1 MSHDSTDKATPAGSR
16 KGRSAPAAPVNA
28 VAGVLIARIGDS
40 NTVVVGDRTTL
51 TAPRGGRL
59 YLGVNDDHLPDNSGE
74 FQVTIGIRGRN
85 SSN

>member
-1 MSHDSTDKATPAGSR
+1 M
-16 KGRSAPAAPVNA
+16 
-28 VAGVLIARIGDS
+28 IGDS

-51 TAPRGGRL
+51 TAPRDGRL
-59 YLGVNDDHLPDNSGE
+59 YLGINDDHLPDNSGE